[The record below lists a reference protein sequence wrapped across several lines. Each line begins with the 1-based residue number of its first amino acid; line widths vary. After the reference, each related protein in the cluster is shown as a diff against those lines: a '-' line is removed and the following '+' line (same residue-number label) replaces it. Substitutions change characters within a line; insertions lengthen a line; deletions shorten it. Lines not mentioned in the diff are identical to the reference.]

1 MTVSF
6 RRIGKF
12 AAFVALAA
20 GVLTG
25 AARVGVGRYLSSA
38 RGKALVADRLGTA
51 LGMPVEVS
59 DVDVGD
65 DTSSFRFRVMDP
77 ADPKAEVLAVRSAS
91 ADVSAADFMTGR
103 VAPSALNLSGAA
115 LTLRVGPDGQVLT
128 PLPALPGSGGMVPTV
143 AIADGRICIR
153 QEGRPD
159 FAVSGVNL
167 KLEPAGHVVALSG
180 TVNDPKW
187 GAWTVRGELRRD
199 TRTGWVEL
207 ASKDAPLDPELLATI
222 PFVSANLFD
231 EVRSADRAAVTVR
244 VEVGPDRDVQPTVE
258 IRQTRRIFGIPA
270 EATVRLVPGSDRHP
284 LDPLR

>member
-1 MTVSF
+1 MTLSL
-6 RRIGKF
+6 RRVGKF
-12 AAFVALAA
+12 AAFVAVAA

-25 AARVGVGRYLSSA
+25 AARVGVGRYLSST

-51 LGMPVEVS
+51 IGMPVEVS
-59 DVDVGD
+59 EFDVGD

-77 ADPKAEVLAVRSAS
+77 ADPKAEVLTVHSAS

-103 VAPSALNLSGAA
+103 VAPSALNLTGAA

-128 PLPALPGSGGMVPTV
+128 PLPALTGGGGAVPTV
-143 AIADGRICIR
+143 VIANGRISIR

-167 KLEPAGHVVALSG
+167 KIEPAGQIVTLAG
-180 TVNDPKW
+180 TVRDPEW

-207 ASKDAPLDPELLATI
+207 VSADAPLDADLLATI
-222 PFVSANLFD
+222 PFVPANLFD
-231 EVRSADRAAVTVR
+231 EVRAADRAAVTVR
-244 VEVGPDRDVQPTVE
+244 LEVGPDRDVQPTVE
-258 IRQTRRIFGIPA
+258 IRQTRRIFGIPV

-284 LDPLR
+284 FDPR